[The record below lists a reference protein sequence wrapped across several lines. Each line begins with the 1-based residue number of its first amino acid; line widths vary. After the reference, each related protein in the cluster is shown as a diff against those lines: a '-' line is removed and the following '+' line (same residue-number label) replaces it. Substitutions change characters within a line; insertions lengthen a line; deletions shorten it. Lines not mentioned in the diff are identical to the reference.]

1 MKPAERDAFISDQL
15 ERLVRRVRRGE
26 VPAKDRH
33 KNERAVLERL
43 IPIPTDGFRG
53 ITLTAIMGKFVRPD
67 INTSNEFGSI
77 NPRSV
82 FERGIRGV
90 LKKHRVPTGASPPLN
105 VAKNVQVIDEKWAE
119 GRKPEDAALAA
130 VDYIRRINRH
140 WDNEAYRD
148 DLVLIFVE
156 RLLAYA
162 DEVGELEVKLEPS
175 SKAAPIG
182 FGSKLAKFSTEVP
195 EGGAV
200 PQFLV
205 GLIIDALR
213 SDDAEF
219 QSVEGAESSVFGT
232 NTTSNKPADIWE
244 ILADGKLGNL
254 YEVTCKPVDTDRLD
268 AAVDS
273 FARLDVA
280 SQPITFIC
288 RIPEDVN
295 TLQLVDRWIEHR
307 GVQFQF
313 IDITSL
319 ITNAFVLLTEGKRA
333 HLLARFSE
341 FIADPS
347 RRVITKKEWAKL
359 VAP

>member
-1 MKPAERDAFISDQL
+1 MKPAERDKFISDQL
-15 ERLVRRVRRGE
+15 ERLIERVRSGE
-26 VPAKDRH
+26 APAKDRH

-53 ITLTAIMGKFVRPD
+53 ITLTAIMGKYVRPD

-82 FERGIRGV
+82 FERGIRAV

-140 WDNEAYRD
+140 WENEAYRD
-148 DLVLIFVE
+148 DLILIFVE

-162 DEVGELEVKLEPS
+162 DEVGELEVSLEPS
-175 SKAAPIG
+175 NKAAPIA
-182 FGSKLAKFSTEVP
+182 FGSKLAKFATEVP

-205 GLIIDALR
+205 GLIIEALR
-213 SDDAEF
+213 SGDAEF
-219 QSVEGAESSVFGT
+219 REVEGADSSVFGT
-232 NTTSNKPADIWE
+232 NTTSAKPADIWE
-244 ILADGKLGNL
+244 ILTDGEFGNL
-254 YEVTCKPVDTDRLD
+254 YEVTCKPVDIERLD

-273 FARLDVA
+273 FARIDIA
-280 SQPITFIC
+280 SQPITFVC
-288 RIPEDVN
+288 RIPDDVN
-295 TLQLVDRWIEHR
+295 ALQLVDGCIEHR

-313 IDITSL
+313 VDMTAL
-319 ITNAFVLLTEGKRA
+319 ITTSFVLLTEPKRA
-333 HLLARFSE
+333 HLLTRFSE

-347 RRVITKKEWAKL
+347 RKVVTKKRWATL
-359 VAP
+359 IAP